1 MKKLWFFSLAIVSF
15 ALASFSSSQTFQPCP
30 VPTSQSYTLLHSF
43 GTNGHGPND
52 PRFSGIIAQSRGGN
66 MFSTASDTWTG
77 GDGTVFKITPQG
89 VVIALHTFNGTDGFE
104 PLSGLTLSTGGHYW
118 GTTAQGGLYGHGT
131 LFKMSADGALT
142 TLHDFTGGDD
152 GGLPGAPPIEGIDEN
167 FYGTTGVGGKSGSN
181 GTVYRIS
188 WSGAFQTIHSF
199 GDTIPSGI
207 RYPNGPLVQGS
218 DGFLYGTTHYGGS
231 NGLGTI
237 FRINVSGGFRTLV
250 NFRGGTS
257 GANPFGEL
265 IEGNDG
271 NFYGVASGDGGS
283 NGSGVLF
290 KVSPSGKLTILHSF
304 TGRADGSNP
313 VGGLVQA
320 TDGNLYGTN
329 DVGGGSGWGV
339 LFCYSPGAVPT
350 GLTRFHVLH
359 DFNLATGASP
369 QVTLLQHTNGKLY
382 GDTAVG
388 GSVHRGAFY
397 SFDAGLGPF
406 ISFMPR
412 ARKVGHGVKILGQG
426 FTGASAVSFNGTHAS
441 FVVVSDTFIKARVPD
456 GATSGFLAVK
466 TPSGTLKSNRT
477 FLVKPQ
483 IVGFSPASGMVGTT
497 VVINGISLKQTSKVT
512 FDGVATTN
520 FTIDSDSQIT
530 VTVPTGAQSGRIGIT
545 TTGAP
550 VYSVAGFVVLP

>member
-1 MKKLWFFSLAIVSF
+1 MQKLRFFSLAIVSF
-15 ALASFSSSQTFQPCP
+15 AFASFSSSQTFQPCP

-77 GDGTVFKITPQG
+77 GNGTVFKITPKG
-89 VVIALHTFNGTDGFE
+89 AVIALHTFNGADGFE
-104 PLSGLTLSTGGHYW
+104 PVSGLSLSTGGHYW

-142 TLHDFTGGDD
+142 TLHDFTGADD
-152 GGLPGAPPIEGIDEN
+152 GGSPGAPPIEGIDEN
-167 FYGTTGVGGKSGSN
+167 FYGTTGVGGSPGSSG
-181 GTVYRIS
+181 TAYRIS

-199 GDTIPSGI
+199 GATGQG
-207 RYPNGPLVQGS
+207 YPNGPLVQGS
-218 DGFLYGTTHYGGS
+218 DGFLYGVTFYGGK
-231 NGLGTI
+231 NALGTI
-237 FRINVSGGFRTLV
+237 FRISVDGDFKTLASLGGSF
-250 NFRGGTS
+250 GG
-257 GANPFGEL
+257 NPFGPL

-271 NFYGVASGDGGS
+271 NFYGVASGNGGS

-304 TGRADGSNP
+304 TGGADGSNP

-329 DVGGGSGWGV
+329 DLGGRFGWGV
-339 LFCYSPGAVPT
+339 LFCYSPGTIPS
-350 GLTRFHVLH
+350 GQTRFHVLH
-359 DFNLATGASP
+359 DFDLPTGASP
-369 QVTLLQHTNGKLY
+369 QVTLLQHTDGKLY

-388 GSVHRGAFY
+388 GSADRGAFY

-412 ARKVGHGVKILGQG
+412 ARRAGHSVKILGQG
-426 FTGASAVSFNGTHAS
+426 FTGASAVLFNGTQAS

-456 GATSGFLAVK
+456 GATSGFLTVK
-466 TPSGTLKSNRT
+466 TRSGTLKSNRT

-483 IVGFSPASGMVGTT
+483 IVGFDPTSGTIGTK
-497 VVINGISLKQTSKVT
+497 VVIAGISLKQTSKIT
-512 FDGVATTN
+512 FDGMATTN

-530 VTVPTGAQSGRIGIT
+530 ATVPSGAQSGRIGIT

-550 VYSVAGFVVLP
+550 VYSVAYFAVLP